1 MKRTLACL
9 LLAILATASLTAADK
24 TAAPAAPASAPAKE
38 APAAKPAERNAN
50 LVTISADRMEM
61 EVGQK
66 ILLEGNV
73 LVEDARMC
81 LTSDHVTIFFEQAP
95 KKEGRAEKEKDKE
108 KEGGFGDFGSGKVSG
123 IEATGGVMIRTVDGK
138 RSATGDRGT
147 YDPEKDT
154 YILDG
159 NCTILADGHTLKSSR
174 VIFDRKKQTFTAGRA
189 SITLHLGG
197 GEGDGH
203 KGDLGG
209 IFGLTEEKKADK
221 SPEDGGKPAEA
232 QGDK

>member
-1 MKRTLACL
+1 MKTILCCL
-9 LLAILATASLTAADK
+9 LLPLFIAVAAHAQEK
-24 TAAPAAPASAPAKE
+24 PAAE
-38 APAAKPAERNAN
+38 KPAERNAN

-81 LTSDHVTIFFEQAP
+81 LTSDHVTIFFEQKGP
-95 KKEGRAEKEKDKE
+95 RKEGKGDHG
-108 KEGGFGDFGSGKVSG
+108 KEGGFGDIGGSGRVTG
-123 IEATGGVMIRTVDGK
+123 IEATGGVMIRTVDGR

-159 NCTILADGHTLKSSR
+159 NCTILADGHTLKSNR
-174 VIFDRKKQTFTAGRA
+174 VVFDRKKQTFTAGRA
-189 SITLHLGG
+189 SITFQLGG
-197 GEGDGH
+197 DGNG

-209 IFGLTEEKKADK
+209 IFGLPEEKKPAAPPKD
-221 SPEDGGKPAEA
+221 DVKPAETK
-232 QGDK
+232 GGK

>member
-1 MKRTLACL
+1 MTMLVAVT
-9 LLAILATASLTAADK
+9 IAAFAEDK
-24 TAAPAAPASAPAKE
+24 PAAPAKGEAAVSAD
-38 APAAKPAERNAN
+38 KPAERNAN

-95 KKEGRAEKEKDKE
+95 KKESRTE
-108 KEGGFGDFGSGKVSG
+108 KEGGFGDFGSGRVTG

-159 NCTILADGHTLKSSR
+159 NCTILADGHTLKSNR
-174 VIFDRKKQTFTAGRA
+174 VVFDRKKQTFTAGRA
-189 SITLHLGG
+189 SITFQLGG
-197 GEGDGH
+197 GEEGR

-209 IFGLTEEKKADK
+209 IFGLTEEKKPAAPSKD
-221 SPEDGGKPAEA
+221 EAKPAGA
-232 QGDK
+232 KGDK

>member
-1 MKRTLACL
+1 MKTILCCL
-9 LLAILATASLTAADK
+9 LLPLFIAVAAHAQEK
-24 TAAPAAPASAPAKE
+24 PAAE
-38 APAAKPAERNAN
+38 KPAERNAN

-81 LTSDHVTIFFEQAP
+81 LTSDHVTIFFEQPSGP
-95 KKEGRAEKEKDKE
+95 KKPAAKE
-108 KEGGFGDFGSGKVSG
+108 KEGSFGDLGGSGKVAA

-138 RSATGDRGT
+138 RSATGDRGS

-189 SITLHLGG
+189 SLTFQLGG
-197 GEGDGH
+197 DDGR

-209 IFGLTEEKKADK
+209 IFGLTDEKKAGREK
-221 SPEDGGKPAEA
+221 GAGRKPADVKE
-232 QGDK
+232 GK

>member
-1 MKRTLACL
+1 MFVV
-9 LLAILATASLTAADK
+9 ATALADEKPATPAEKKPTAPAAK
-24 TAAPAAPASAPAKE
+24 AAPAD
-38 APAAKPAERNAN
+38 KPAERNAN

-95 KKEGRAEKEKDKE
+95 KKTAKTE

-197 GEGDGH
+197 GEGDGR